1 MDVVMDTTYD
11 SLMDEKE
18 VKINSLRW
26 LGTVTM

>member
-26 LGTVTM
+26 LETVTM